1 MRHTLSATWNSMK
14 MKPLLQLLLGVASSL
29 SLCLSGITP
38 LPIFQQVPALVLT
51 EGLMC
56 RTMMAMKN
64 RRNHYINSAVEPP
77 RRSPVVPRKELM
89 CKIHRRD
96 RGLKTLGHR
105 RGLRLIR
112 DWMLVQEDPRA
123 MKPWVPKMTLK
134 SQIATRVSSAILGT
148 GTRRIKPI
156 GLNAHWILIILK
168 TPVLLVPCN
177 IQIH

>member
-51 EGLMC
+51 EGLMY

-112 DWMLVQEDPRA
+112 DWMAQRF
-123 MKPWVPKMTLK
+123 
-134 SQIATRVSSAILGT
+134 Q
-148 GTRRIKPI
+148 
-156 GLNAHWILIILK
+156 
-168 TPVLLVPCN
+168 TPVPSVDLAHQLFSGYDGGSSWRFYRAVDVMIPPVLHRHHRPAH
-177 IQIH
+177 QALG